1 MARDGERGRGDWK
14 RLGSQDSGPYAE
26 ASGDTGPVDIAAVR
40 RDDALIDAISGD
52 GPVQTGT
59 TEEYQLAALLANWRA
74 EILDEPMPAGPDLDT
89 IVAAVNQEIGAR
101 DARIGAQSGGRLR
114 LLRPILGSAAALA
127 LIIGGLSAF
136 SYNANPGDP
145 LWRVKEVVFSE
156 QAQSTVVSRADSDLA
171 QAQDLI
177 NQNKPEQAKAL
188 LERASAN
195 VSQVNDNGKKDDLQD
210 RWQQVVASL
219 SKINPDLA
227 TSLMPTPTGKPPVT
241 SQPAVTLPGA
251 TVAPTTVPGSTGGG
265 STEPTIDPRIS
276 GTEPGTGGP
285 STGGPTTLPATPPV
299 TLPSQ
304 PATEPTD
311 PATPPGGG
319 APTTTAGL
327 PTGAPPAT
335 TAPAGGQQPVTQPPV
350 EKPVSQVPVPPTQV
364 PTQAP
369 VIPPLSGGPR

>member
-101 DARIGAQSGGRLR
+101 QARIGAQSGARLR
-114 LLRPILGSAAALA
+114 LVRPILGSAAALA
-127 LIIGGLSAF
+127 LIFGGLTAF

-171 QAQDLI
+171 QAQELI
-177 NQNKPEQAKAL
+177 NQGRPEQAKAL
-188 LERASAN
+188 LESASAN
-195 VSQVNDNGKKDDLQD
+195 VSHVNDSGKKDDLQD
-210 RWQQVVASL
+210 RWQQVLTSLAKVA
-219 SKINPDLA
+219 PDLA
-227 TSLMPTPTGKPPVT
+227 TSLMPTPPVQVPVT
-241 SQPAVTLPGA
+241 SHVPVTTLPGGV
-251 TVAPTTVPGSTGGG
+251 TVVPTTVA
-265 STEPTIDPRIS
+265 
-276 GTEPGTGGP
+276 GTGGD
-285 STGGPTTLPATPPV
+285 STVPTYDPRGLDSTQPGTGPTTLPTQPGTVPP
-299 TLPSQ
+299 TQPPTGEPSQ
-304 PATEPTD
+304 PVTVQP
-311 PATPPGGG
+311 
-319 APTTTAGL
+319 TAGPSTVAEP
-327 PTGAPPAT
+327 PTGAPLT

-350 EKPVSQVPVPPTQV
+350 EKPAPVV
-364 PTQAP
+364 PTAAP
-369 VIPPLSGGPR
+369 TLVPTIPSVPGVPK

>member
-26 ASGDTGPVDIAAVR
+26 AAGDTGPVDIAAVR

-101 DARIGAQSGGRLR
+101 QARIGAQSGGRLR

-127 LIIGGLSAF
+127 LIFGGLTAF

-156 QAQSTVVSRADSDLA
+156 QAQSTVVSRADNDLV
-171 QAQDLI
+171 QAQELI
-177 NQNKPEQAKAL
+177 NQGRPEQAKAL
-188 LERASAN
+188 LESASAN
-195 VSQVNDNGKKDDLQD
+195 VDQVNDNGKKDDLQD
-210 RWQQVVASL
+210 RWQQVLTSLAKVA
-219 SKINPDLA
+219 PDLA
-227 TSLMPTPTGKPPVT
+227 TSLMPAPPVPVPVT
-241 SQPAVTLPGA
+241 GQPQGTTGPGA
-251 TVAPTTVPGSTGGG
+251 TVAPTTVPGTNGG
-265 STEPTIDPRIS
+265 STAPSYDPR
-276 GTEPGTGGP
+276 GLDTTEPGTGP
-285 STGGPTTLPATPPV
+285 ITGGPTTLPNSLPSTVPSQPGTV
-299 TLPSQ
+299 EPSQ
-304 PATEPTD
+304 PATIPS
-311 PATPPGGG
+311 AG
-319 APTTTAGL
+319 PTTIAEP
-327 PTGAPPAT
+327 PTGAPLT

-350 EKPVSQVPVPPTQV
+350 EKTIPVVPSANPVV
-364 PTQAP
+364 PTLT
-369 VIPPLSGGPR
+369 IPSVPLPGGPK